1 MVIITSTLLLLL
13 ACYDVLK
20 IDKVF
25 INSAIICL
33 SFQNNVRKIRI
44 ERQMFFIPL
53 NVYQKQILYLLRV
66 AVAG

>member
-1 MVIITSTLLLLL
+1 MIIITSTLLLLL